1 MTPIHSETPIYSQN
15 RKYYKTDK
23 EVLPKYPREDQTS
36 EIIHVRKR
44 GTKWSSTATYVTN
57 VQIVCH
63 SRSIGGYG
71 DNLDNAMVVGTTK
84 SFYEFDVEKR
94 EWIDY
99 TQGFNIGNS
108 FSIDGE
114 SIDIQQFKPWL
125 IKTYDNFYK
134 SSKISEL
141 SAIEGDMAPGCN
153 SSQSSSY
160 TTNIETS
167 KDTKS
172 SWNKFIS
179 NVKSFAIS
187 SQPSRIRNQSRP
199 PKRLL
204 RNQMFCKNPTTWT
217 LRKRNLDYFWH
228 PYGGH
233 YVTRRK
239 VEQVESRYIVFRMKN
254 HIYFTGGYISPN
266 DFDKNEKYLRFDKYN
281 LNEHRWTKC
290 EYHLPYTLQHASV
303 VVSSDQTCAIFTG
316 GQKNRKKRVKPGNRI
331 IIFEE
336 ETGFTLLEEKMLR
349 RRANDLSMI
358 LPV

>member
-1 MTPIHSETPIYSQN
+1 MTPIHSETPIHSQN

-23 EVLPKYPREDQTS
+23 EVLPKYPSGDQTS

-44 GTKWSSTATYVTN
+44 GTKWTSTAKYVDN
-57 VQIVCH
+57 IQIVCR

-71 DNLDNAMVVGTTK
+71 DILDNAMVVGTTK
-84 SFYEFDVEKR
+84 SLYEFDVEKR

-134 SSKISEL
+134 SSKVGQL
-141 SAIEGDMAPGCN
+141 STIEEDMAPGCD
-153 SSQSSSY
+153 SSRS
-160 TTNIETS
+160 TCHATNIETP

-179 NVKSFAIS
+179 NVKSFATS
-187 SQPSRIRNQSRP
+187 SQPTRIRNQLRP
-199 PKRLL
+199 TKRLI
-204 RNQMFCKNPTTWT
+204 RNQMFCKKPTTWT

-228 PYGGH
+228 PYGGYH
-233 YVTRRK
+233 VSRRK
-239 VEQVESRYIVFRMKN
+239 AEQVESRYIVFRMKN
-254 HIYFTGGYISPN
+254 HIYFTGGFVSPN
-266 DFDKNEKYLRFDKYN
+266 EIEKNDKYLRLDKYN
-281 LNEHRWTKC
+281 LNSHRWMKC
-290 EYHLPYTLQHASV
+290 EYHLPYSLEHASV

-316 GQKNRKKRVKPGNRI
+316 GQKCRKKRYKPGNRI
-331 IIFEE
+331 FIFEE